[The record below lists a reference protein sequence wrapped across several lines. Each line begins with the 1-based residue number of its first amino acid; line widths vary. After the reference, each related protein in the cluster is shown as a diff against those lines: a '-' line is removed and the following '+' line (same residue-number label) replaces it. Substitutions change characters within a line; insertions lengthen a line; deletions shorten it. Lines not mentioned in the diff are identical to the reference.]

1 MDIEDTKKKFLE
13 LRSQGRTYEE
23 IAQEI
28 GIDEKRLIEW
38 TREFQEKLKRKN
50 CGC

>member
-1 MDIEDTKKKFLE
+1 MDLEDTKNKFLE
-13 LRSQGRTYEE
+13 LRSQGRTYGE

-28 GIDEKRLIEW
+28 GIDEKQLMEW
-38 TREFQEKLKRKN
+38 TREFQEKLKSKD